1 MRQIAFLIF
10 FFFGIGLSYSFT
22 NKSNDSKKNDYT
34 IIKIDSIKNWYFIY
48 ATRNDSVFK
57 IVSIK
62 NQNCK
67 CERISI
73 GKQYHLELQKRLENV
88 LSKDGLKI
96 IPMNYLDES
105 GIAFDQN
112 NDVFVPHEKGT
123 FGLYSCKNME
133 GLCHDQK

>member
-22 NKSNDSKKNDYT
+22 NKSNDSKKIDYT

-62 NQNCK
+62 NKNCK

-73 GKQYHLELQKRLENV
+73 GKRYHLELQKRLENV

-112 NDVFVPHEKGT
+112 TDVFVPHEKGT